1 MEELSGR
8 RQKRPD
14 DQDEIVVDSLQR
26 THSNDVCVF
35 ELVLG
40 GDKEGGE
47 VLGKE
52 AGEGGGVSQQDLNTS
67 LPCNMM
73 LNMSH

>member
-1 MEELSGR
+1 M
-8 RQKRPD
+8 
-14 DQDEIVVDSLQR
+14 
-26 THSNDVCVF
+26 CVF
-35 ELVLG
+35 ELVLC

-52 AGEGGGVSQQDLNTS
+52 AGEGGGVSQQDLNIS
-67 LPCNMM
+67 LPSNIM

>member
-1 MEELSGR
+1 M
-8 RQKRPD
+8 
-14 DQDEIVVDSLQR
+14 
-26 THSNDVCVF
+26 CVF

-52 AGEGGGVSQQDLNTS
+52 AGEGGGVSQQDLNMQHDVKYVS
-67 LPCNMM
+67 LKYNTLSAPTGALSLDFIDIIMIG
-73 LNMSH
+73 

>member
-1 MEELSGR
+1 M
-8 RQKRPD
+8 
-14 DQDEIVVDSLQR
+14 
-26 THSNDVCVF
+26 CVF

-40 GDKEGGE
+40 GDEEGGE

-73 LNMSH
+73 LNNVSLKCNVVSSNRSTLLGLP

>member
-1 MEELSGR
+1 M
-8 RQKRPD
+8 
-14 DQDEIVVDSLQR
+14 
-26 THSNDVCVF
+26 CVF

-40 GDKEGGE
+40 GDEEGGE

>member
-1 MEELSGR
+1 M
-8 RQKRPD
+8 
-14 DQDEIVVDSLQR
+14 
-26 THSNDVCVF
+26 CVF

-40 GDKEGGE
+40 GDEEGGE

-73 LNMSH
+73 LNITLSAPTGALSLDFIDIIMIG